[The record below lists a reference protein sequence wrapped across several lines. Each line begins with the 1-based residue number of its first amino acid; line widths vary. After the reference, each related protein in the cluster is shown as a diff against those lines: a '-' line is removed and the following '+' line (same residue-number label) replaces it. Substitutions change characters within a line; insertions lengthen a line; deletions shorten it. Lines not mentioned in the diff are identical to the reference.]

1 MKAIIFDASTLISF
15 AMTGLLNEFRKLKEV
30 FNGKFIITQSVKH
43 EIIDNPIKI
52 RRFELEALKLK
63 QLVDEKVLEL
73 PDSLGVLDKDIQ
85 KKVDEILN
93 VSNHLFQADGR
104 DIALLHQGESSCLAL
119 SKILTEKKIEHV
131 IAIDERTARV
141 LVEKPN
147 NLKLLLQRKL
157 HTKVFSKKENYSS
170 FSGFKIIRSAEL
182 IYIAY
187 KKGLVKFKSEKVL
200 GAMIYALRSKGCSI
214 STQEIEEIK
223 KIK

>member
-30 FNGKFIITQSVKH
+30 FNGKFIITSNVKQ
-43 EIIDNPIKI
+43 EIIDTPIKI
-52 RRFELEALKLK
+52 KRFELEALKLK

-73 PDSLGVLDKDIQ
+73 PDSLGVQDKDIQ
-85 KKVDEILN
+85 KKMDEFLN
-93 VSNHLFQADGR
+93 VANHLFQADGK
-104 DIALLHQGESSCLAL
+104 DINLLHHGESSCLAL

-147 NLKLLLQRKL
+147 NLKKLLQRKL

-170 FSGFKIIRSAEL
+170 FFGFKIIRSVEL
-182 IYIAY
+182 IFIAF

-214 STQEIEEIK
+214 STDEIEEMK